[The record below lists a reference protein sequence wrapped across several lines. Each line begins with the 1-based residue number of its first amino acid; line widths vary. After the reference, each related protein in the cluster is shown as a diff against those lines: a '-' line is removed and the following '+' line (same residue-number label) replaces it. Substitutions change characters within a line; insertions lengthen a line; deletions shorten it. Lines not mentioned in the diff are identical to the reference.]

1 MQELHLRKFIKSILS
16 ENDDIILRQLIRH
29 AILSERSAGSEFDAK
44 EKAAKESYESA
55 KAKLD
60 AWFIVKQ
67 KYDLWMD
74 ANRNKS
80 KAKKDT
86 AGKPSFPEGTTERS
100 QTALEK
106 DLEKTKAEYAKYNPE
121 VADYAYKIPDE
132 VAIEDDVEIEGTGKK
147 TKKKKPMLEWDSDAF
162 AMRWTSWPRSVE
174 AKSGTG
180 FGKQKKSDE
189 GETIRGEVMGTGPG
203 ERWLSHI
210 FGGGVAGG
218 SVSFDVKLPD
228 GSKCEV
234 KELGS
239 ASALVRPGTHGMAA
253 YERARDRLSEVM
265 DQMSNFVD
273 AVTEAEVDKGFTNM
287 LKPIESKIIAFTKNF
302 ISEEFEMMV
311 SKGEISN
318 DRLMT
323 FRKVLLALKALKE
336 YHSTAKVIKPT
347 VTLNK
352 KTVNVSQP
360 TFIDIAKT
368 VKKDVPESD
377 VLSDFETWE
386 VILGALKDSAFTDP
400 TKFLDEWSSL
410 VDPEEVFKDTDGLFI
425 VNEAKGFYWIPK
437 SEIKSALRFEVV
449 SQGKPKFRFLN
460 F

>member
-1 MQELHLRKFIKSILS
+1 MTGTNSMQEIRLRKAIRTIIS
-16 ENDDIILRQLIRH
+16 ESASADAGLRR
-29 AILSERSAGSEFDAK
+29 AIQSVLLHERSVGTELAARE
-44 EKAAKESYESA
+44 EAAKQEYEAA
-55 KAKLD
+55 KANLD
-60 AWFIVKQ
+60 AWILVKNERDELS
-67 KYDLWMD
+67 KSGK
-74 ANRNKS
+74 KS
-80 KAKKDT
+80 KTPLPKFP
-86 AGKPSFPEGTTERS
+86 AGTGASSLG
-100 QTALEK
+100 ALQKEL
-106 DLEKTKAEYAKYNPE
+106 DKALVAYAKYNPDI
-121 VADYAYKIPDE
+121 ADYQYEPPAGAEE
-132 VAIEDDVEIEGTGKK
+132 VVEEEPPTKGKK
-147 TKKKKPMLEWDSDAF
+147 AKPMLEWDSGAY
-162 AMRWTSWPRSVE
+162 AMKWTPWPKSVE
-174 AKSGTG
+174 KKSGTG
-180 FGKQKKSDE
+180 FGKQKKSAE

-239 ASALVRPGTHGMAA
+239 SSALVRPGTHGMAA
-253 YERARDRLSEVM
+253 YEKARDRLAEVM
-265 DQMSNFVD
+265 SQMKSF
-273 AVTEAEVDKGFTNM
+273 ATAIEEAETDSGFTSM
-287 LKPIESKIIAFTKNF
+287 LKPIEQKIISFTKNF
-302 ISEEFEMMV
+302 IDEEYDMMV

-318 DRLMT
+318 DRLAT
-323 FRKVLLALKALKE
+323 FRKALIALQKLKA
-336 YHSTAKVIKPT
+336 YHTNADVIKPA

-352 KTVNVSQP
+352 KTVKVSQP
-360 TFIDIAKT
+360 AFVDIAKT
-368 VKKDVPESD
+368 IKRDVPDSD

-386 VILGALKDSAFTDP
+386 VVLGALKDSAFVDP

-425 VNEAKGFYWIPK
+425 VNETKGFYWIPK